1 MSWTRIALAAALLVA
16 TSVHAGPRRNG
27 FELSP
32 ADIPV
37 DEILAGGPAR
47 DGIPALTD
55 PDVLPA
61 TAADWP
67 DDSIVMGVVRNGEA
81 RAYPVAILDWHEL
94 VNDSLG
100 GEAILVTYCPLC
112 GTGLVFDRKLDGAS
126 RTFGVSGLLYKSDV
140 LFYDRETES
149 LWSQIESRAVTGPE
163 RGKRLALLR
172 SEQVQWGAWRAKH
185 PRTTV
190 LSRKTGHARDYG
202 RSPYAGYS
210 TSERLF
216 FPASF
221 DRRYMAKMPTVGVR
235 VAGGTARAYPAV
247 EIMRA
252 GGRVEESFE
261 GHRLQVAYDTETQV
275 FDVEAPGEVEVIE
288 GYWFAWSAFHP
299 ESTVYVAPSSQ
310 TRIKTKEERAR

>member
-1 MSWTRIALAAALLVA
+1 M
-16 TSVHAGPRRNG
+16 NG

-37 DEILAGGPAR
+37 EEILPGGPAR
-47 DGIPALTD
+47 DGIPALSD
-55 PDVLPA
+55 PEVVAASD
-61 TAADWP
+61 ADWP
-67 DDSIVMGVVRNGEA
+67 DDSIVMGVVQGGEA

-100 GEAILVTYCPLC
+100 GKPILVSYCPLC
-112 GTGLVFDRKLDGAS
+112 GTGMVFDRKVGGEP

-140 LFYDRETES
+140 LFYDRESES
-149 LWSQIESRAVTGPE
+149 LWSQIESRAVTGPA
-163 RGKRLALLR
+163 RGTRLALLR
-172 SEQVQWGAWRAKH
+172 SEQMHWSAWRARH

-190 LSRKTGHARDYG
+190 LSKKTGHARDYG

-210 TSERLF
+210 TSDRLF

-221 DRRYMAKMPTVGVR
+221 DPRYTAKMPTLGVR
-235 VAGGTARAYPAV
+235 VAAGAARAYPAV
-247 EIMRA
+247 EIVRA

-261 GHRLQVAYDTETQV
+261 GHPVQVAYDTESQV
-275 FDVEAPGEVEVIE
+275 FDVAAPGEVEVIE

-299 ESTVYVAPSSQ
+299 ETTVYVAP
-310 TRIKTKEERAR
+310 AP